1 MASDEPTDRNIYHT
15 VPLEH
20 NTSIVPS
27 TVVVDADGAAV
38 ADAGGATVV
47 DADGVVVADKDVMPI
62 AIVDYRQPMLFVSRG
77 LASWFGHSA
86 PLDVH

>member
-38 ADAGGATVV
+38 ADAGGAVVV
-47 DADGVVVADKDVMPI
+47 DADGTMVADEDAMPVTV
-62 AIVDYRQPMLFVSRG
+62 VDYR
-77 LASWFGHSA
+77 
-86 PLDVH
+86 

>member
-1 MASDEPTDRNIYHT
+1 MAFGEPTGGNIQHMT
-15 VPLEH
+15 PVEH
-20 NTSIVPS
+20 NTNAIP
-27 TVVVDADGAAV
+27 
-38 ADAGGATVV
+38 GATVV